1 MNVLKNLKRMFWKRD
16 DGAIGIGT
24 MIIFIAMVL
33 VAGIA
38 ASVLIQ
44 TSSRLESQAMTT
56 GEETTAEVATG
67 VEVTDVQAHV
77 SSGSIDKIVV
87 TIRCRAGSKDID
99 LSTSVLELSDGDTK
113 YVLSYDNTVFAA
125 TPATLGFFET
135 DVFDDLLAT
144 EFGLIELQDEDG
156 SFLQATPVMNRGDKV
171 VLSVNATAT
180 FGGLGERVIVSGR
193 VIPEE
198 GSAGIISFRTPSSFT
213 ENVYDLQ

>member
-1 MNVLKNLKRMFWKRD
+1 MNIIKKLKRFFWKRD

-44 TSSRLESQAMTT
+44 TSNRLESQAMTT
-56 GEETTAEVATG
+56 GEETTSEVATG

-77 SSGSIDKIVV
+77 TSGSIDKLVV

-99 LSTSVLELSDGDTK
+99 LTTSVLELNDGDNK

-125 TPATLGFFET
+125 APAVLGFFET

-156 SFLQATPVMNRGDKV
+156 SFLQATPVINRGDKV
-171 VLSVNATAT
+171 VLSINTTAT
-180 FGGLGERVIVSGR
+180 FGGLAERTIINGR
-193 VIPEE
+193 IIPED
-198 GSAGIISFRTPSSFT
+198 GSAGIISFRTPASFT